1 MRMLSLRTSWTAA
14 GLLGLAVFATACGGI
29 KDQLLA
35 PQQPNVISPSDIQS
49 ATGAEGLYVGAIGR
63 FTVALNGSPNNTGSN
78 QEAAWN
84 WAGLFT
90 DEFKSSDTFSQ
101 RTDAD
106 QRNLQDNDAL
116 VTQIWAGLQ
125 QGRGYS
131 RSAADALL
139 KYEPTA
145 KAKIGEMYFEI
156 GFLELTLGQEF
167 CNGIPLGFTVNGP
180 NGLTPQYTAPLTTQQ
195 VFVAA
200 AARLD
205 TAMTYV
211 TGATDAASVQLQRA
225 ILVAKARDL
234 VDQGQFA
241 AAAALVGSVPTNFQ
255 FTVDYSNTTI
265 DNQWWVLGP
274 SVKRYSLGDSV
285 DVTGRVVN
293 ATPFLSLKDPRV
305 LLDPTVSG
313 VPGQFTQVIFNWPSV
328 LSGRDAPLP
337 ITSGID
343 ARLIEAEAKLQA
355 GDYAG
360 MLATLNALRATSQTI
375 GTYVVPVLPALT
387 TVPTTQDAAINLL
400 FREKALWQFGRG
412 VRMDDLRRLVR
423 QYGRAQDA
431 VFPTGTYFRGG
442 VYSTEVAFPVP
453 DAERTNPL
461 FKGCIDRNA

>member
-1 MRMLSLRTSWTAA
+1 MQIDNLSTRAIWRTA
-14 GLLGLAVFATACGGI
+14 GVLGFA
-29 KDQLLA
+29 LLA
-35 PQQPNVISPSDIQS
+35 SACNPKDELLSPQQPNVISPSDIQN
-49 ATGAEGLYVGAIGR
+49 ATGADGLYVGAVGR

-84 WAGLFT
+84 WAALFT

-116 VTQIWAGLQ
+116 VTQVWAGLQ
-125 QGRGYS
+125 QGRGFS
-131 RSAADALL
+131 RSAADALI
-139 KYEPTA
+139 KYEPTS
-145 KAKIGEMYFEI
+145 KTKIAEMYFEM

-167 CNGIPLGFTVNGP
+167 CNGIPLGFTVG
-180 NGLTPQYTAPLTTQQ
+180 GQPQYTAPLTTQQ
-195 VFVAA
+195 VFVTAG
-200 AARLD
+200 ARLD

-211 TGATDAASVQLQRA
+211 AGATDAASVQVQNA

-241 AAAALVGSVPTNFQ
+241 AAATLVAAVPTNFQ
-255 FTVDYSNTTI
+255 FVVNYSNTTI

-274 SVKRYSLGDSV
+274 SIKRYSLGDSV
-285 DVTGRVVN
+285 DVTGPVLN
-293 ATPFLSLKDPRV
+293 AIPFLSLKDPRV
-305 LLDPTVSG
+305 LRDASVSG
-313 VPGQFTQVIFNWPSV
+313 TAGQFSQVTFNWPTV

-360 MLATLNALRATSQTI
+360 MLATLNALRASSQTI
-375 GTYVVPVLPALT
+375 GTFVVPVLPALT
-387 TVPTTQDAAINLL
+387 TVPTTMDAAVNLL

-423 QYGRAQDA
+423 QYSRPQET
-431 VFPTGTYFRGG
+431 VFPSGVYFRGG
-442 VYSTEVAFPVP
+442 NYGTQVAFPVP

-461 FKGCIDRNA
+461 FTGCIDRKA

>member
-1 MRMLSLRTSWTAA
+1 MRNLSLRTSCMAA
-14 GLLGLAVFATACGGI
+14 SLLSLAVFATGCGI

-63 FTVALNGSPNNTGSN
+63 FTVALNGSPTNSGSN

-90 DEFKSSDTFSQ
+90 DEFKSADTFSQ
-101 RTDAD
+101 RNDAD
-106 QRNLQDNDAL
+106 RRNLQDNDAL

-131 RSAADALL
+131 RNAADALV
-139 KYEPTA
+139 KFEPTA

-167 CNGIPLGFTVNGP
+167 CNGIPLGQTVG
-180 NGLTPQYTAPLTTQQ
+180 GQPQYTAPLTTQQ

-205 TAMTYV
+205 TAMSYV
-211 TGATDAASVQLQRA
+211 TGATDAASVQVQNA
-225 ILVAKARDL
+225 VLVAKARDL
-234 VDQGQFA
+234 VDQAQYA
-241 AAAALVGSVPTNFQ
+241 AAAALVGSVPTKFQ
-255 FTVDYSNTTI
+255 FTVDYSNTTV

-285 DVTGRVVN
+285 DASGQVLN
-293 ATPFLSLKDPRV
+293 ATPFISLKDPRV
-305 LLDPTVSG
+305 LVDASVSG
-313 VPGQFTQVIFNWPSV
+313 VPGEDNSTIFTWPTV

-337 ITSGID
+337 IASGID

-355 GDYAG
+355 ADYAG
-360 MLATLNALRATSQTI
+360 MLAILNALRASTQTI
-375 GTYVVPVLPALT
+375 GTFTVPVLPPLT
-387 TVPTTQDAAINLL
+387 TVPATQDAAINLL

-431 VFPTGTYFRGG
+431 VFPSGTFFKTGPYG
-442 VYSTEVAFPVP
+442 TEVAFPVP

-461 FKGCIDRNA
+461 FTGCIDRNA

>member
-1 MRMLSLRTSWTAA
+1 MKNLSFRATWATA
-14 GLLGLAVFATACGGI
+14 GLLGFAVFATGCGI

-49 ATGAEGLYVGAIGR
+49 ATGADGLYVGAVGR
-63 FTVALNGSPNNTGSN
+63 FAIALNGSPTNSGSN

-90 DEFKSSDTFSQ
+90 DEFKSGDTFSQ
-101 RTDAD
+101 RNDAD

-131 RSAADALL
+131 RTAADALV
-139 KYEPTA
+139 KFDPTA

-156 GFLELTLGQEF
+156 GFLEMTLGQEF
-167 CNGIPLGFTVNGP
+167 CNGIPLGFTVG
-180 NGLTPQYTAPLTTQQ
+180 GTPQYTAPLTTQD

-200 AARLD
+200 SARLD
-205 TAMTYV
+205 TALSYV
-211 TGATDAASVQLQRA
+211 TGATDAASVQVKNA
-225 ILVAKARDL
+225 ALVAKARTL
-234 VDQGQFA
+234 VDQGQYA
-241 AAAALVGSVPTNFQ
+241 AAATLVSSVPTNFQ
-255 FTVDYSNTTI
+255 FVANYSNTTV
-265 DNQWWVLGP
+265 DNMWWILGP

-285 DVTGRVVN
+285 DVSGPVLN
-293 ATPFLSLKDPRV
+293 ATPFVSLNDPRV
-305 LLDPTVSG
+305 QVDPTVSG
-313 VPGQFTQVIFNWPSV
+313 APGEDNSTIFRWPTV

-355 GDYAG
+355 SDYAG
-360 MLATLNALRATSQTI
+360 MMTILNALRASPQTI
-375 GTYVVPVLPALT
+375 GTFVVPVLPPLT
-387 TVPTTQDAAINLL
+387 TTPATKDDAINLL

-423 QYGRAQDA
+423 QYGRSQDA
-431 VFPTGTYFRGG
+431 VFPSGTFFKTGTYG
-442 VYSTEVAFPVP
+442 SEVAFPVP

-461 FKGCIDRNA
+461 FTGCIDRKA